1 MNRYLSI
8 LITVIIVIGVFGLS
22 CSGSING
29 TSSQSTNQTSA
40 NVSSPSLARATT
52 AQGIW
57 PQGTYTAT
65 EVIWGKVVKA
75 TATFS
80 GNASLK
86 LYDPVHGETLYSC
99 RLFVDAM
106 GTVHVNTIQLT
117 NVATGEISIESL
129 IYNPSAGTVVLDG
142 PVDEATYFK

>member
-1 MNRYLSI
+1 MNRCLSVLIVVI
-8 LITVIIVIGVFGLS
+8 LAIGVFGLS
-22 CSGSING
+22 CSSNVNSSI
-29 TSSQSTNQTSA
+29 SS
-40 NVSSPSLARATT
+40 SSPQSTT

-57 PQGTYTAT
+57 PQGTYIAT
-65 EVIWGKVVKA
+65 EVIWGKIVKA

-80 GNASLK
+80 GTTSLK

-129 IYNPSAGTVVLDG
+129 IYNPNAGTVVLDG
-142 PVDEATYFK
+142 PVAGATYFK